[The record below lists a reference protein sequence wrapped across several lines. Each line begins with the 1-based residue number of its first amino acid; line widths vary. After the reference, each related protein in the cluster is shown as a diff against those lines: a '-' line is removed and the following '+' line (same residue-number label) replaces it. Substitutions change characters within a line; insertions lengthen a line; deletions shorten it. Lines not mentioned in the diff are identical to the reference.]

1 MKLAPNETA
10 NALLFALRLTEVSR
24 WGIVAT
30 SRQQSVGEHSY
41 RVCMIALAMF
51 DYMEDGVPH
60 NSFDRISIASLAM
73 THDLF
78 EVLSGDLDSIFK
90 MAVKAQ
96 YPDVYDNVV
105 DKMALERRDSG
116 DLYRQVAGEER
127 GMKGTIVE
135 AIVKLSDYVE
145 ALIYLDQYGT
155 NARHARQIRDNV
167 LERMWLKLEEF
178 KRQHSYGTDAQKW
191 VRITQF
197 INLVLNEPG
206 LQEKALRNEAAAAV
220 GQGVARAQSNEML

>member
-1 MKLAPNETA
+1 MKLAPNETP

-51 DYMEDGVPH
+51 DYMEAGVPH

-73 THDLF
+73 THDIF
-78 EVLSGDLDSIFK
+78 EILSGDLDSIFK
-90 MAVKAQ
+90 LATKAQ
-96 YPDVYDNVV
+96 FPDVYNAVV
-105 DKMALERRDSG
+105 ENMALQRRDSG
-116 DLYRQVAGEER
+116 DLYRQVSGDER
-127 GMKGTIVE
+127 AMKGTIIE

-155 NARHARQIRDNV
+155 NSRHAQQIRDNV

-178 KRQHSYGTDAQKW
+178 RRQHSYGADQAKW
-191 VRITQF
+191 DRINQF
-197 INLVLNEPG
+197 LNLVLGSPG
-206 LQEKALRNEAAAAV
+206 LQEKALRDGAEFE
-220 GQGVARAQSNEML
+220 GRPGGL